1 MCNREHHDFYYCWK
15 EMLVVAILFLAT
27 CAVHWKGKLKV
38 ALLSFATMIS
48 QGYEVL
54 SFCLTGMRT
63 IWLPFAGSLYEV
75 CVCVCFY
82 FSSGGARA
90 HDTCPKE
97 PKGL

>member
-1 MCNREHHDFYYCWK
+1 
-15 EMLVVAILFLAT
+15 MLVVVILFLAT

-48 QGYEVL
+48 QGCEVL

-75 CVCVCFY
+75 EDDVANISVKSRDVTFVN
-82 FSSGGARA
+82 
-90 HDTCPKE
+90 
-97 PKGL
+97 L